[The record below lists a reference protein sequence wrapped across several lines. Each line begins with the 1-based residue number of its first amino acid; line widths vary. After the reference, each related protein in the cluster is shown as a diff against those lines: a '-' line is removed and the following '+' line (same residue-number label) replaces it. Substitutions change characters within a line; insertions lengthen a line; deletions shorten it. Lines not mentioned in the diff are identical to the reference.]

1 MRYVNFSPDGKT
13 RQLGLLEGSTIVS
26 LGDAT
31 LEQLLTQGT
40 DLRVWAEARRPS
52 GTQSGTIYSAS
63 EVTLLPPL
71 TRPGK
76 IVCVGLN
83 YADHTKESPYEQ
95 PSYPTLFPRFNTS
108 LIAHDAPMIRPLV
121 SDSLDFEGEMAV
133 VLKRGGR
140 HIPQSKALDCVAG
153 YSVFNDGSVRE
164 YQFKAPQWTV
174 GKNFDGTG
182 AFGPTLVTA
191 DEVPAGGKGLKLETR
206 LNGKVVQSANTDD
219 MLFDVATLIAVI
231 SEAITL
237 EAGDVIVSGTP
248 AGIGWAREPKLI
260 MRDGDVCEVEIEGLG
275 VLRNVVRDEVPQR

>member
-1 MRYVNFSPDGKT
+1 MHYVNFSPDGKK
-13 RQLGLLEGSTIVS
+13 RQLGVLQGSTIVS

-31 LEQLLTQGT
+31 LEQLLAQGQ
-40 DLRVWAEARRPS
+40 DLVAWANAHRAS
-52 GTQSGTIYSAS
+52 GAEYKAG

-71 TRPGK
+71 TSPGK
-76 IVCVGLN
+76 IICVGLN
-83 YADHTKESPYEQ
+83 YADHTKESPYDQ

-133 VLKRGGR
+133 VLKSGGR
-140 HIPQSKALDCVAG
+140 HISLAKALDCVAG

-164 YQFKAPQWTV
+164 FQFKAPQWTV

-182 AFGPTLVTA
+182 AFGPALVTA
-191 DEVPAGGKGLKLETR
+191 DEVPAGGKGLKLKTR

-219 MLFDVATLIAVI
+219 MLFDVASLIAII

-248 AGIGWAREPKLI
+248 AGIGWAREPRLI

-275 VLRNVVRDEVPQR
+275 VLRNVVRDEAPQR